1 MEEARKMDKQA
12 IRTRYLGI
20 RNGLSYSERE
30 QKSREIWKLL
40 KEEEAFQKAQAVL
53 VYMDYRSE
61 VMTTGLVEELLSEG
75 EKKVYAPKVDG
86 MNILFYEITSMEDL
100 QPGYQGIREPV
111 EKEERLYDSKM
122 AGKDGII
129 LVPGAVF
136 DRQRSRMGQPQM
148 NNSQNFLCTYKAWG
162 MEKASMT
169 GFCQKIRACLAQP
182 LHLNVRSHG
191 KYLWSRMI

>member
-86 MNILFYEITSMEDL
+86 MNILSMKSPPWRICSLATRGSESL
-100 QPGYQGIREPV
+100 LKKKKGFMTAKWRGRMASFWCPGQYLTVRDPE
-111 EKEERLYDSKM
+111 
-122 AGKDGII
+122 
-129 LVPGAVF
+129 
-136 DRQRSRMGQPQM
+136 
-148 NNSQNFLCTYKAWG
+148 WG

>member
-1 MEEARKMDKQA
+1 MRCKGGLTMEEARKMDKQA

-75 EKKVYAPKVDG
+75 KEGLCA
-86 MNILFYEITSMEDL
+86 
-100 QPGYQGIREPV
+100 QGGWNEHP
-111 EKEERLYDSKM
+111 
-122 AGKDGII
+122 
-129 LVPGAVF
+129 
-136 DRQRSRMGQPQM
+136 
-148 NNSQNFLCTYKAWG
+148 FL
-162 MEKASMT
+162 
-169 GFCQKIRACLAQP
+169 
-182 LHLNVRSHG
+182 
-191 KYLWSRMI
+191 

>member
-111 EKEERLYDSKM
+111 EKKKGFMTAKWRGRM
-122 AGKDGII
+122 AS
-129 LVPGAVF
+129 F
-136 DRQRSRMGQPQM
+136 WCRGQYLTVRDPE
-148 NNSQNFLCTYKAWG
+148 WG

>member
-1 MEEARKMDKQA
+1 MEEVKKMDKQA

-40 KEEEAFQKAQAVL
+40 KEDETFQKAQAVL

-75 EKKVYAPKVDG
+75 GKKVYAPKVDG

-136 DRQRSRMGQPQM
+136 DRQRSRMGYGKGFYDR
-148 NNSQNFLCTYKAWG
+148 FLSKNPGLFSAALAFECQIARKIPVEPHDIKLDMIVT
-162 MEKASMT
+162 EKER
-169 GFCQKIRACLAQP
+169 IR
-182 LHLNVRSHG
+182 
-191 KYLWSRMI
+191 

>member
-40 KEEEAFQKAQAVL
+40 KEEEVFQKAQAVL

-136 DRQRSRMGQPQM
+136 DR
-148 NNSQNFLCTYKAWG
+148 FLSKNPGLFSAALAFECQIARKIPVEPHDIKPDMIVT
-162 MEKASMT
+162 EKER
-169 GFCQKIRACLAQP
+169 IR
-182 LHLNVRSHG
+182 
-191 KYLWSRMI
+191 